1 MGSFTCVL
9 TFSFPFNGNSDCKTR
24 GSLRLYSNI
33 ETKGLMGESQLVI
46 CQSSLLDEALNA
58 AKDGEFTAER
68 EEFLISNTL
77 TNPMKYMSNNPE
89 NSQLE
94 SAYKWT
100 LPELF

>member
-1 MGSFTCVL
+1 
-9 TFSFPFNGNSDCKTR
+9 
-24 GSLRLYSNI
+24 
-33 ETKGLMGESQLVI
+33 MGESQLVI
-46 CQSSLLDEALNA
+46 CQSNLLDEVRNA
-58 AKDGEFTAER
+58 AIDSGITAEG
-68 EEFLISNTL
+68 EEFLISSTL